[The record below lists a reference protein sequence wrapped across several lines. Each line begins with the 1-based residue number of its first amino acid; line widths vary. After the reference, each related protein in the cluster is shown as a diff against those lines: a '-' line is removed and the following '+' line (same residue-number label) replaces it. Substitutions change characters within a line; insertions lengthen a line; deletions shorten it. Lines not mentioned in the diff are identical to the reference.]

1 MIQKRIRMYY
11 RLSKVITNSFVSLVC
26 IDYYVQH
33 AIIFNTVESLMY
45 VNTIILTE
53 TFFYYVLVLDF
64 LGKAKKILKSDNP
77 FDILEK
83 TSSKSSQQKQD
94 HVEWDPQDFGKK
106 FSKS

>member
-1 MIQKRIRMYY
+1 
-11 RLSKVITNSFVSLVC
+11 
-26 IDYYVQH
+26 
-33 AIIFNTVESLMY
+33 MY

-83 TSSKSSQQKQD
+83 TSSKSSSQQKQD